1 MTATTTAKNK
11 RKHEDK
17 TAPKIPVKDLLAYV
31 SPDTYV
37 SVLSDLESDSPGPI
51 SKVLAVGN
59 PTNMHILVSRGDF
72 AKLFVSSLSA
82 GTGPLPELTIW
93 AAPAPGDTVG
103 NPSLE

>member
-11 RKHEDK
+11 RKHEGK

-51 SKVLAVGN
+51 HKVLAVGN
-59 PTNMHILVSRGDF
+59 PDSMHVLVPRGDF
-72 AKLFVSSLSA
+72 ARLLVSSLNA
-82 GTGPLPELTIW
+82 GAGPLPELTVW
-93 AAPAPGDTVG
+93 AVPAPGDTEA
-103 NPSLE
+103 PSRE